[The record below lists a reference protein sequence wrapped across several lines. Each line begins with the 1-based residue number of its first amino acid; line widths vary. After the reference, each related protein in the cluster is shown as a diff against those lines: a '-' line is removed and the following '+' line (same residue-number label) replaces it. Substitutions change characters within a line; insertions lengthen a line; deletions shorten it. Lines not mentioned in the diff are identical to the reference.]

1 MTGHTHIPDV
11 IVFIITSNSIV
22 DNSGDIDEGRAAH
35 HGPEEH
41 QVSYPRLGFLQMSS
55 YEVCLVIHILMHNQ
69 LVMRTLWKNID
80 LHIIIVFWGG
90 GL

>member
-11 IVFIITSNSIV
+11 ITSNSIV
-22 DNSGDIDEGRAAH
+22 DNSGDGRAAH
-35 HGPEEH
+35 HGSGGY
-41 QVSYPRLGFLQMSS
+41 QVSAPRLGFLQMSS
-55 YEVCLVIHILMHNQ
+55 CEVCLVIHILMHNQ